1 MLSARRY
8 SNGFPWPPPG
18 LLVFY
23 PGKQLAVFRYFSVR
37 LRRREGEK
45 RKTPYGGSTR
55 VLGEPAAVLYR
66 LGSIINHWNSR
77 NKKSRGFSATIIT
90 TGLAAEKKKQSF
102 AIAIVGLFCGSDS
115 TKRCKNAAEASEAS
129 EHEFL

>member
-1 MLSARRY
+1 M
-8 SNGFPWPPPG
+8 
-18 LLVFY
+18 
-23 PGKQLAVFRYFSVR
+23 FRYFSVR

-66 LGSIINHWNSR
+66 LGSIINHWNSS
-77 NKKSRGFSATIIT
+77 NKKSRDFCDTIIT
-90 TGLAAEKKKQSF
+90 TGLAVEKKKQSF
-102 AIAIVGLFCGSDS
+102 DCAIVGLFCGSDA

>member
-1 MLSARRY
+1 M
-8 SNGFPWPPPG
+8 
-18 LLVFY
+18 
-23 PGKQLAVFRYFSVR
+23 FRCVSVR
-37 LRRREGEK
+37 LRGREGEK
-45 RKTPYGGSTR
+45 TKNPVGLVTR

-77 NKKSRGFSATIIT
+77 NKKSRDFLAAIIT
-90 TGLAAEKKKQSF
+90 TERAAEKKNERES
-102 AIAIVGLFCGSDS
+102 VGLFCGSDS

>member
-1 MLSARRY
+1 MLVRRAAPSPRRRRRKSRLALAVY
-8 SNGFPWPPPG
+8 FESR
-18 LLVFY
+18 LALAVY

-77 NKKSRGFSATIIT
+77 NKKSRGFFRYHYYHRARCRKEKTI
-90 TGLAAEKKKQSF
+90 
-102 AIAIVGLFCGSDS
+102 V
-115 TKRCKNAAEASEAS
+115 
-129 EHEFL
+129 